1 MFYLLFLRKYAF
13 FVFRMRKTTLN
24 LDIGKVIK
32 ERRAL
37 LGISQQD
44 LSDYS
49 GVGISTVK
57 DLERGVGNPSI
68 ETLKKILDVVGL
80 EIILQVNLP
89 KSHKVYH
96 SKQIFPVFT
105 NMLPEGAN
113 RRALCRLKKFYRKDF
128 FGLLELIY

>member
-1 MFYLLFLRKYAF
+1 M
-13 FVFRMRKTTLN
+13 
-24 LDIGKVIK
+24 DIGKIIK

-68 ETLKKILDVVGL
+68 DTLRKILDVVGL
-80 EIILQVNLP
+80 EMVLQL
-89 KSHKVYH
+89 
-96 SKQIFPVFT
+96 KQTV
-105 NMLPEGAN
+105 
-113 RRALCRLKKFYRKDF
+113 K
-128 FGLLELIY
+128 

>member
-1 MFYLLFLRKYAF
+1 M
-13 FVFRMRKTTLN
+13 
-24 LDIGKVIK
+24 DIGKVIK

-49 GVGISTVK
+49 GVGISTVT

-80 EIILQVNLP
+80 EIILQV
-89 KSHKVYH
+89 
-96 SKQIFPVFT
+96 KQTV
-105 NMLPEGAN
+105 
-113 RRALCRLKKFYRKDF
+113 K
-128 FGLLELIY
+128 